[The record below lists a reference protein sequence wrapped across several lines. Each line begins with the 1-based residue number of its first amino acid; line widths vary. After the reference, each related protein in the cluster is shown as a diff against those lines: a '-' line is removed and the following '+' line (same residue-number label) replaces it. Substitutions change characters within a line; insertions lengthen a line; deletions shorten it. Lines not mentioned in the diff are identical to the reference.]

1 MKNINY
7 WKDYFEV
14 GTSWFK
20 PLIIGC
26 TKKNLEK
33 ENIEKYIQFRK
44 DVQKVKASTVKLNLM
59 EYTFNDFISSGMV
72 RSVLTENKMCY
83 TLPYTGI
90 LSVLKQPTTL
100 FSFDK

>member
-1 MKNINY
+1 MKNLNY

-14 GTSWFK
+14 GTSWIK
-20 PLIIGC
+20 PPL
-26 TKKNLEK
+26 TVHAKKNLDK
-33 ENIEKYIQFRK
+33 ENMAKYVQFRK
-44 DVQKVKASTVKLNLM
+44 DVQKVKASTMKQDLRD
-59 EYTFNDFISSGMV
+59 YTFNDFISSGMV